1 MFANFSSAL
10 SIERENVMFMQRAI
24 ICTARGPGLP
34 LIGHWIT
41 ILGSHWPGRASLN
54 ITSLACG
61 GTSPASH
68 FSCSVTAR
76 LREGDPPASSE
87 ERSDDSR
94 HAEKG
99 PAPSEAERT
108 QAACVAEHGPT
119 QCATFVIMSE

>member
-1 MFANFSSAL
+1 MRPVSAQHPV
-10 SIERENVMFMQRAI
+10 S
-24 ICTARGPGLP
+24 GPGRQYP
-34 LIGHWIT
+34 
-41 ILGSHWPGRASLN
+41 N

-68 FSCSVTAR
+68 FGCSVRAR
-76 LREGDPPASSE
+76 QREGDPPASSE
-87 ERSDDSR
+87 ERSDDNR
-94 HAEKG
+94 NAEKG